1 MRKTM
6 KVVIL
11 ALAGYV
17 LSPLMAMAQQ
27 MPPIPVDKDVK
38 IGKLDNGLTYY
49 IRHNEYPKGQA
60 DFYIAQKVGAIQE
73 TDEQRGLAHFLEH
86 MCFNGTKSFPG
97 DKLIKWLETI
107 GVKFGQ
113 NLNAATGV
121 EQTVYR
127 ISSVPV
133 AREGVQDSCLLILH
147 DWANDLL
154 LDAEEIDSERKVIHE
169 EWRSQTPPQLRMLE
183 RALPVLFPD
192 SRYGYRL
199 PIGVMSVVDN
209 FPHRALR
216 DYYEKWYRPDLQS
229 IIVVGD
235 IDANRIEAKIKEMFS
250 SIEMPQ
256 NPAKR
261 EYLQVADNAEPIIV
275 IEKDKEQPSSILQ
288 IMFKYDAMPDSMK
301 KDMNYL
307 AMKYLIDMADM
318 MMVYRF
324 NDMATK
330 ADAPFAQAFVQNS
343 DYVVA
348 MTKKAINCLALV
360 KGTDVKGTLEAA
372 YREMLRAKRGG
383 FTATEYARIRSEYL
397 STLEKAYKNRN
408 QQENKDLVNEYV
420 ANFLSNEPIPGIENE
435 YQIMNMLANQIPVE
449 AVNQVF
455 SQLVTDKNMVVYC
468 MMPETEGVT
477 YPTNTELAESLKR
490 VAAENIAPY
499 VDNVKSEPLISEL
512 PAAGKVVA
520 EKQNKEFD
528 AIEWTLSNG
537 AKVLVKKTDF
547 KEDEIRVEITSKGG
561 TSVYGEEDAANLI
574 CMPLLFNQYGLGKYT
589 FADLVKYMAGK
600 QAAITP
606 ALDDYMKQMSG
617 HTTPKDL
624 KTMME
629 LIYMAFTSL
638 NVTADEFSALQN
650 LYKGVL
656 QNQAANPDYIFGNKL
671 QQYLYNSPR
680 KQGLDVSII
689 EKANR
694 ERMLEI
700 VHERFSNAANFT
712 FVFSG
717 NVNVDELKTL
727 TEQYIASLP
736 ADAKKKEDIKR
747 AALDINGGNKTDEFV
762 QKMEVPQ
769 VHAAVIIGAKIPYT
783 LKNKEMA
790 QIAAQ
795 IMTARLLAEVREKEG
810 ATYSIHTRGDLTR
823 TEDTPLTFQTVFKM
837 KPEKK
842 DIVLNTIRQEF
853 EKMTQSVDAT
863 ELNKVKE
870 FMLKSYSEALKKN
883 EAWSTAMAGYELA
896 PVNTLTEAIATL
908 NSITEKEV
916 AQFMKMV
923 MGQNNYRVVV
933 MNPEQ

>member
-6 KVVIL
+6 KVIIL

-17 LSPLMAMAQQ
+17 LSPLMVMGQQ
-27 MPPIPVDKDVK
+27 MPPIPVDKNVK

-86 MCFNGTKSFPG
+86 MCFNGTKNFPG
-97 DKLIKWLETI
+97 DKLIKWLETV

-121 EQTVYR
+121 EQTIYR

-133 AREGVQDSCLLILH
+133 ARVGVQDSCLLILH

-154 LDAEEIDSERKVIHE
+154 LDGKEIDSERKVIHE

-183 RALPVLFPD
+183 RALPTLFPD

-209 FPHRALR
+209 FPHQALR
-216 DYYEKWYRPDLQS
+216 DYYEKWYRPDLQG

-235 IDANRIEAKIKEMFS
+235 IDVDRIEAKIKEMFS
-250 SIEMPQ
+250 GIEMPQ
-256 NPAKR
+256 NPAER
-261 EYLQVADNAEPIIV
+261 EYLQVADNKEPIIV
-275 IEKDKEQPSSILQ
+275 VEKDKEQPSSILQ
-288 IMFKYDAMPDSMK
+288 LMFKYDAMPDSLK
-301 KDMNYL
+301 GDMNYL
-307 AMKYLIDMADM
+307 AMKYIFDMADM
-318 MMVYRF
+318 MMIYRF
-324 NDMATK
+324 NDIATK
-330 ADAPFAQAFVQNS
+330 ADAPFAQAFAQND

-348 MTKKAINCLALV
+348 MTKKSVNFMALV
-360 KGTDVKGTLEAA
+360 KGTDAKGALEAI
-372 YREMLRAKRGG
+372 YREVLRAKRGG

-408 QQENKDLVNEYV
+408 QQENKDLVDEYV

-455 SQLVTDKNMVVYC
+455 NQVVTDSNMVVYC
-468 MMPETEGVT
+468 MMPEKEGIV
-477 YPTNTELAESLKR
+477 YPTNAELAESLKK
-490 VAAENIAPY
+490 VSAENIAPY
-499 VDNVKSEPLISEL
+499 VDNVKSEPLISQL
-512 PAAGKVVA
+512 PTAGKVVA

-547 KEDEIRVEITSKGG
+547 KEDEICVEIISKGG
-561 TSVYGEEDAANLI
+561 TSIYGEEDAANLI
-574 CMPLLFNQYGLGKYT
+574 FMPLLFHQYGLGKYT
-589 FADLVKYMAGK
+589 YADLTKYMAGK
-600 QAAITP
+600 QAVITP

-617 HTTPKDL
+617 HSTPKDL
-624 KTMME
+624 KTLME

-638 NVTADEFSALQN
+638 NVTDDEFSALQN
-650 LYKGVL
+650 LYKGAL
-656 QNQAANPDYIFGNKL
+656 QNQIANPDFIFGNKL
-671 QQYLYNSPR
+671 QQYLYNSSK
-680 KQGLDVSII
+680 KQGLDIPII
-689 EKANR
+689 ENANR

-700 VHERFSNAANFT
+700 IHERFSNAANFT

-727 TEQYIASLP
+727 AEQYIASLP

-747 AALDINGGNKTDEFV
+747 AALDMNGGNKTDEFT

-769 VHAAVIIGAKIPYT
+769 IHAAVIIGARLPYT
-783 LKNKEMA
+783 LKNKEMS

-795 IMTARLLAEVREKEG
+795 IMTARLLEEIREKEG
-810 ATYSIHTRGDLTR
+810 ATYSIYTRGDLTR
-823 TEDTPLTFQTVFKM
+823 TEDTPLIFQTVFKM

-842 DIVLNTIRQEF
+842 DIVLKTIRQEF
-853 EKMTQSVDAT
+853 EKMTQSVDAA

-870 FMLKSYSEALKKN
+870 FMVKSYTESLKKN
-883 EAWSTAMAGYELA
+883 EAWSTAMAGFEIA
-896 PVNTLTEAIATL
+896 PVNTLTNAIATL
-908 NSITEKEV
+908 NTITEKDI

-923 MGQNNYRVVV
+923 MDQDNYRVVV